1 MDNETAVL
9 NASGLKGVTPVNE
22 ITVGVNTKGRTGD
35 ESTVV
40 KDAES
45 LAIAIDGNIE
55 EWDSMEAEGWK
66 RRLMTGK
73 SITITMGGK
82 RNYGDPGNDYVAG
95 LFMKK
100 GQACNSILTIT
111 FPDGGKLTMPCV
123 INVTSLGGNATSVGE
138 LQWTALSDGKPT
150 YTDAV

>member
-1 MDNETAVL
+1 MEQETAVL
-9 NASGLKGVTPVNE
+9 NASGLTGVTPVNE
-22 ITVGVNTKGRTGD
+22 ITFGVNTKGRAGD
-35 ESTVV
+35 ETTVV

-111 FPDGGKLTMPCV
+111 FPDGGKLIMPCI
-123 INVTSLGGNATSVGE
+123 INVTSLGGNATAVGE

-150 YTDAV
+150 YKDAV